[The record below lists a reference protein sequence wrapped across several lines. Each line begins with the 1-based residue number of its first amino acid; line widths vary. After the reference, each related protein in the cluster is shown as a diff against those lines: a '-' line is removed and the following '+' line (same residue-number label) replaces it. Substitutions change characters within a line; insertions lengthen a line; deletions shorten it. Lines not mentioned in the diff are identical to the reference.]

1 MQLKVK
7 RSQKTSGLMGKPIF
21 VLDARAILSGD
32 EQGLVR
38 KYNLGKT
45 VVYDSQTR
53 RKHTNAADDN
63 FDAAAAVANYSVGGM
78 LARGV
83 RGAARAAAAA
93 LSLRVTIDSLT
104 GGEHV
109 ECKELDEL
117 LGAETAMVDAC
128 QTVKGYL
135 AAAATFDGREEV
147 VEI

>member
-7 RSQKTSGLMGKPIF
+7 RSQKTTGIMGKPVF
-21 VLDARAILSGD
+21 VLDARAILSG
-32 EQGLVR
+32 EENNLVK

-45 VVYDSQTR
+45 VVYDSQSR
-53 RKHTNAADDN
+53 RKHMDAADTN
-63 FDAAAAVANYSVGGM
+63 FDAAAYSSGTGG
-78 LARGV
+78 LITRGL

-104 GGEHV
+104 NGEHI

-117 LGAETAMVDAC
+117 LGAESAMVDAC

-135 AAAATFDGREEV
+135 GAALTFDGREQV